1 MLVDS
6 MAVQRE
12 PDPRLIRK
20 LTPEDVWGLLD
31 PEEPLEGDN
40 RRSASAIQFP
50 YGDLNDAVEVA
61 RAMYLNAGGSGGSWE
76 QLASWLGYGST
87 SSGAFRNK
95 VATARIFGLTETKS
109 GGATLT
115 TLGLRIVDPSKER
128 AARATAFL
136 NVPLYRRIYDDH
148 LGMTLP
154 PDSGL
159 EQEMVT
165 LGVSP
170 KQKVRARQ
178 IFQRSADQAGFFGLG
193 RNKLVMPRTD
203 LPALAAAASTL
214 PSGDT
219 PQNGTVTGL
228 HPLIVG
234 LLHTLPEP
242 GSAWSQDRRRH
253 WLDTADHVFGLLYRE
268 E

>member
-1 MLVDS
+1 MFHS

-12 PDPRLIRK
+12 PDPRVIRK
-20 LTPEDVWGLLD
+20 LTPEDVWSLLD
-31 PEEPLEGDN
+31 PEEPLESDG
-40 RRSASAIQFP
+40 RRSASGIQFP
-50 YGDLNDAVEVA
+50 YGDLNDAVEVS
-61 RAMYLNAGGSGGSWE
+61 RAMYLNAGGSGGTWE
-76 QLASWLGYGST
+76 QLASWLGYSAT
-87 SSGAFRNK
+87 TSGAFRTK

-115 TLGLRIVDPSKER
+115 SLGLRIVDPSKER

-136 NVPLYRRIYDDH
+136 NVPLYRKIYDNH

-154 PDSGL
+154 PDPGL
-159 EQEMVT
+159 EQEMVA

-193 RNKLVMPRTD
+193 RNKLVRPHTD
-203 LPALAAAASTL
+203 LPEPAPAPAALPTADS
-214 PSGDT
+214 PH
-219 PQNGTVTGL
+219 NGTVSGL

-242 GSAWSQDRRRH
+242 GAAWPADKRQH
-253 WLDTADHVFGLLYRE
+253 WLNTADHVFGLLYPE